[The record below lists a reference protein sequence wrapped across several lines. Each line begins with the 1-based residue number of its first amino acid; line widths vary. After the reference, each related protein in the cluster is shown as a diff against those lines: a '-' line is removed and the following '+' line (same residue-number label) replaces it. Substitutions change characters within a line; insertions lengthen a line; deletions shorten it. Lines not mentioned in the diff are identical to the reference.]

1 MKCKSC
7 GEFMAK
13 GNWELDGGVCG
24 QCLEWGDKGRKRKSN
39 VPEYVRFPNAE
50 RCKAESCGGV
60 LLEWIRHGELHCN
73 NNPRHIEMNR

>member
-13 GNWELDGGVCG
+13 MAGRLEEVCG
-24 QCLEWGDKGRKRKSN
+24 QCLEWGDKGRKKI

-50 RCKAESCGGV
+50 RCKVESCGGV
-60 LLEWIRHGELHCN
+60 LLEWIRPGELHCN
-73 NNPRHIEMNR
+73 NNPRHVEMNR